1 MPSVW
6 QHTALSCVRSLW
18 LAEMLSAESVA
29 IRSQAGTLSLHLTNC
44 SFGKRQRALNAATA
58 LSCCLHVDRA
68 RIHIFIRM
76 DGKVVGLG
84 RPLILSCD
92 QTLWRRFSTFAT
104 RPQRYNT
111 HREDQ
116 KGGHF
121 LISSWQPEQA
131 TRRLLGR

>member
-1 MPSVW
+1 MRGTHADTDSYYIGLVQRIAERVSGATMPSVW
-6 QHTALSCVRSLW
+6 KHTALSCVRSLW

-44 SFGKRQRALNAATA
+44 SFGKRQRALNPAPA

-76 DGKVVGLG
+76 DGKVVVLG

-104 RPQRYNT
+104 RPQR
-111 HREDQ
+111 
-116 KGGHF
+116 
-121 LISSWQPEQA
+121 
-131 TRRLLGR
+131 